1 MKILVDYE
9 VRYVNYLRRSEI
21 PPATQLVGMNTRQ
34 PLQRDQ
40 RDYFMRNRSDIR
52 TPLIVVVCVLLGLV
66 QNTVRARQ
74 QSADL
79 EGKMI
84 DLASV
89 SAIAGPNKTGTD
101 SLMYLQSHEAPV
113 KWYSMITNLPG
124 DWVQYYSQEFRT
136 SNIPEYVGLSV
147 LTAGLLVTDDATYK
161 VSDRWYKNS
170 RAVTDVSDF
179 FVSLGDGKSQ
189 FALAGAFA
197 AYGLVKDDHRA
208 LRTGSQIVQAVL
220 GSGAVVQLL
229 KHITGRESP
238 FTRTSPT
245 GTWRFFPNQLDY
257 LKHVPAYDAFPSGH
271 ICTAMATVIVIAE
284 NYPETKWIRPVG
296 YVVSGLVGVGMVN
309 RGIHWYSDYPL
320 GLAIGYAFGMIA
332 AHPEGVVGGTVSS
345 ETSTHVSIA
354 PSLNEKGVGLSFA
367 VAF

>member
-1 MKILVDYE
+1 
-9 VRYVNYLRRSEI
+9 
-21 PPATQLVGMNTRQ
+21 
-34 PLQRDQ
+34 
-40 RDYFMRNRSDIR
+40 MRNQSDIR
-52 TPLIVVVCVLLGLV
+52 RPLIVIICFLLGFLPH
-66 QNTVRARQ
+66 TAWAGQ

-79 EGKMI
+79 ADKMI
-84 DLASV
+84 DSASV
-89 SAIAGPNKTGTD
+89 SPIAQPNKTGTD
-101 SLMYLQSHEAPV
+101 SLMYSQSHEAPL

-124 DWVQYYSQEFRT
+124 DWVQYYNREFRT

-147 LTAGLLVTDDATYK
+147 LTAGLVVTDDATYK

-170 RAVTDVSDF
+170 RTVTDVSDF
-179 FVSLGDGKSQ
+179 FVSIGDGKSQ

-197 AYGLVKDDHRA
+197 AYGLVGDDHRA
-208 LRTGSQIVQAVL
+208 LQTGSQIVQAVL
-220 GSGAVVQLL
+220 GAGAVVQLL

-271 ICTAMATVIVIAE
+271 ICTSIATVIVIAE

-320 GLAIGYAFGMIA
+320 GLAIGYVFGMIA
-332 AHPEGVVGGTVSS
+332 SHPEGIVGGASLPESSTRVS
-345 ETSTHVSIA
+345 VA
-354 PSLNEKGVGLSFA
+354 PSLNEKGVGLSFV

>member
-1 MKILVDYE
+1 MRTSVCAE
-9 VRYVNYLRRSEI
+9 REYLMTHRCNIRVVWW
-21 PPATQLVGMNTRQ
+21 TVLCCFV
-34 PLQRDQ
+34 L
-40 RDYFMRNRSDIR
+40 FMH
-52 TPLIVVVCVLLGLV
+52 
-66 QNTVRARQ
+66 TVAWSRQ
-74 QSADL
+74 QSVIPS
-79 EGKMI
+79 ET
-84 DLASV
+84 SV
-89 SAIAGPNKTGTD
+89 D
-101 SLMYLQSHEAPV
+101 SLPVAAHSGSMMSLADSSVRPLQQPSI

-124 DWVQYYSQEFRT
+124 DWKQYYTIKFQVNR
-136 SNIPEYVGLSV
+136 IPEFVGLSV
-147 LTAGLLVTDDATYK
+147 LTAGLLVTDQSTYE

-170 RAVTDVSDF
+170 QTVSDVSNF

-189 FALAGAFA
+189 FALGGAFA
-197 AYGLVKDDHRA
+197 AYGLLKSDDRA

-220 GSGAVVQLL
+220 SSGAVVQLL

-238 FTRTSPT
+238 FVRTSPA

-284 NYPETKWIRPVG
+284 NYPETTWIRPVG

-332 AHPEGVVGGTVSS
+332 AHPEGVFRAGPVN
-345 ETSTHVSIA
+345 ENAPQVSIA
-354 PSLNEKGVGLSFA
+354 PVVNGSGVGFSMA
-367 VAF
+367 IAF